1 MLLEKNML
9 NLEIDKDE
17 FHADFFEKK
26 MCFQKNAVEMN
37 LINWNRISEILYGWD
52 PSAGMKLFLNGLV
65 PHGSYSCRYQ
75 DVDAIRN
82 RLDREKFD
90 IYLLSGATLVL
101 NRIEE
106 RDRMLGALCMALS
119 TFTGLKTVA
128 NGYVA
133 FGGDGTFGKHWD
145 THDVFAVQLLG
156 RKQWQVFEPT
166 FALPLNFQK
175 SKNFKHECPEVPIF
189 DEILE
194 AGDVL
199 YIPRGWWH
207 RAIPLENQETFHIA
221 AGVHTAKVT
230 DFVAWI
236 VEQLLPEHLESR
248 RSITPYSD
256 HQKHISECL
265 AMLNRVISD
274 PVNMKMFI
282 DKMQALNNVY
292 EPVDFN
298 SYKPRT
304 NGSAQSLAF
313 SMLRNSLS
321 HHLPGE

>member
-9 NLEIDKDE
+9 NLEIDRNE
-17 FHADFFEKK
+17 FHTDFFEKK

-145 THDVFAVQLLG
+145 T
-156 RKQWQVFEPT
+156 
-166 FALPLNFQK
+166 
-175 SKNFKHECPEVPIF
+175 
-189 DEILE
+189 
-194 AGDVL
+194 
-199 YIPRGWWH
+199 
-207 RAIPLENQETFHIA
+207 
-221 AGVHTAKVT
+221 
-230 DFVAWI
+230 
-236 VEQLLPEHLESR
+236 
-248 RSITPYSD
+248 
-256 HQKHISECL
+256 
-265 AMLNRVISD
+265 
-274 PVNMKMFI
+274 
-282 DKMQALNNVY
+282 
-292 EPVDFN
+292 
-298 SYKPRT
+298 
-304 NGSAQSLAF
+304 
-313 SMLRNSLS
+313 
-321 HHLPGE
+321 

>member
-1 MLLEKNML
+1 
-9 NLEIDKDE
+9 
-17 FHADFFEKK
+17 
-26 MCFQKNAVEMN
+26 
-37 LINWNRISEILYGWD
+37 
-52 PSAGMKLFLNGLV
+52 
-65 PHGSYSCRYQ
+65 
-75 DVDAIRN
+75 
-82 RLDREKFD
+82 
-90 IYLLSGATLVL
+90 
-101 NRIEE
+101 
-106 RDRMLGALCMALS
+106 MALS

-156 RKQWQVFEPT
+156 RKQWQ
-166 FALPLNFQK
+166 
-175 SKNFKHECPEVPIF
+175 VPIF

-236 VEQLLPEHLESR
+236 VEQLLPEHIESR

-274 PVNMKMFI
+274 PVNMQMFI

-304 NGSAQSLAF
+304 SGSAQSLAF
-313 SMLRNSLS
+313 SMLRNSLIAGWS
-321 HHLPGE
+321 DYVDQTGTQPLNVDYLSSLSIVAGTLSANPWVGVLTNTLMKAGGDWILSAREAKSITRRNFKTQYFGLKL